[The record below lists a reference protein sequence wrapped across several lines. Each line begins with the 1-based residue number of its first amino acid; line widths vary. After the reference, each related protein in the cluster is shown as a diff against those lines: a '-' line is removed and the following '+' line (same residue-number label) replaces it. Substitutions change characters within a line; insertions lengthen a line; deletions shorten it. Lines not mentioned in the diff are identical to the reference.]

1 MAIILATSLRTGV
14 TGGAG
19 GDCGAARVVESRGG
33 GGGDDDDDDGEEEEE
48 GAGIKGVETGD
59 EVPPNWAVVGRDSR

>member
-19 GDCGAARVVESRGG
+19 GDCGAARVVESRG